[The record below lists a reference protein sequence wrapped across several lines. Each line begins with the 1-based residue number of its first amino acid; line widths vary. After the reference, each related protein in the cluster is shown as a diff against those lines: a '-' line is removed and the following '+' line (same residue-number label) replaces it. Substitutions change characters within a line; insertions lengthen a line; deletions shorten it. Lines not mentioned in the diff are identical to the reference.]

1 MQPQRLACFTCEWI
15 DADSCWSKSESLWQL
30 SGWCYDFRDQSS
42 SSFIIPPTAVPL
54 VSENVQMNNLL
65 SPEKAKKQVG
75 PRNFERIFCFD
86 KSLLHKKGLNLGTN
100 KICRKGRMLKLFVIE
115 DLALTL
121 PHANTGG
128 YDSFCIS
135 TFFGSRKF
143 YSVWFH
149 PRPSK

>member
-1 MQPQRLACFTCEWI
+1 MAVKWLVLRLQGSVVIIFHHSTNC
-15 DADSCWSKSESLWQL
+15 
-30 SGWCYDFRDQSS
+30 
-42 SSFIIPPTAVPL
+42 IPPFL
-54 VSENVQMNNLL
+54 VAENVQMNNLL

-121 PHANTGG
+121 PHAHIGG

-149 PRPSK
+149 PRHSKYRSDIL